1 MSATITHTTKLPA
14 VSKSV
19 AGNSFGPAPAS
30 VLSKLASAFW
40 VAVDVMHEAREEER
54 KAHHRSPFTAW

>member
-1 MSATITHTTKLPA
+1 MSATITHTAKLA
-14 VSKSV
+14 SASKSL
-19 AGNSFGPAPAS
+19 AGKSFGPAPAS

-40 VAVDVMHEAREEER
+40 LVVDVIHEAREEER